1 MPTEALHYHTYIIH
15 AWAEEGPDAGR
26 RAWRL
31 TIETPSTGER
41 RGFSSREE
49 FISALIMHLFGDDAK
64 DEFFHPAPEHRS

>member
-1 MPTEALHYHTYIIH
+1 MSTVSLHYRTCIIR
-15 AWAEEGPDAGR
+15 AWTEEGLDSDKPV
-26 RAWRL
+26 WRL
-31 TIETPSTGER
+31 IIETPSTGER

>member
-1 MPTEALHYHTYIIH
+1 MPTEALHYRTYIIR

-41 RGFSSREE
+41 RGFSSREK
-49 FISALIMHLFGDDAK
+49 FMNALYQYLFDD
-64 DEFFHPAPEHRS
+64 DTENDVIHSD

>member
-1 MPTEALHYHTYIIH
+1 MTISLSHYRTCIIRV
-15 AWAEEGPDAGR
+15 WIEEGTDETE

-49 FISALIMHLFGDDAK
+49 FMKALARHLFTEEAENNSEKSG
-64 DEFFHPAPEHRS
+64 SM

>member
-1 MPTEALHYHTYIIH
+1 M
-15 AWAEEGPDAGR
+15 EEGPDETE

-49 FISALIMHLFGDDAK
+49 FMKALACHLFAEEMENNSGK
-64 DEFFHPAPEHRS
+64 SGSM